1 MFQIKIHPIDLT
13 PDQLKAGKSNLLYKM
28 RLTMCNKYKDAL
40 LYHISNHF
48 TVDELNETLYL
59 KFYATNDK
67 IKEDYSHIKD
77 KTFKAMLQQ
86 YVRELH
92 SGIGLIF

>member
-13 PDQLKAGKSNLLYKM
+13 PDQLSAGKSNLMYKM
-28 RLTMCNKYKDAL
+28 RLDMCNKYRDAL
-40 LYHISNHF
+40 LYHISNHVK
-48 TVDELNETLYL
+48 VDEIDETLYL

-67 IKEDYSHIKD
+67 IKKDYTYIKD
-77 KTFKAMLQQ
+77 EKFKAALQQ
-86 YVRELH
+86 YVKELH